1 MTDNKAKNFLTEPQV
16 CVLATHGPHDD
27 THAMPMWYLYEND
40 EILFMTGRHSQKT
53 KNVERTG
60 KATVVVDGREPP
72 YYAVMVKGDADI
84 LPKLGRERRRATVSR
99 YLSGERLEKYLSG
112 LDNVDMIT
120 IRVRPTRLIEFY
132 ADPGGG

>member
-1 MTDNKAKNFLTEPQV
+1 M
-16 CVLATHGPHDD
+16 LATHGPHDD